1 MRHKS
6 GIPVL
11 LDESISNLMEVINAI
26 GMDATDMINVK
37 LSKSGGI
44 HLAFILLD
52 VPLAAGINAIVRY
65 MLESKLGIVPH

>member
-1 MRHKS
+1 MRRKS
-6 GIPVL
+6 SVPVM
-11 LDESISNLMEVINAI
+11 LDESISTPMDVINAI

-44 HLAFILLD
+44 HLAFKLLD

-65 MLESKLGIVPH
+65 MLESKLGIVTH